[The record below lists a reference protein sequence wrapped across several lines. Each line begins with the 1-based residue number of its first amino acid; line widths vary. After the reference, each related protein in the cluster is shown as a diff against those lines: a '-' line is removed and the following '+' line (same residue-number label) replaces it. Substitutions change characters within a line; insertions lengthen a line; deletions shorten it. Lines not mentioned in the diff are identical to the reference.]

1 MNIYEKISSSDKKI
15 AVLIDPDKLGESAT
29 KAIASKCVEAG
40 VDLLF
45 VGGSLL
51 TNDGLEACI
60 RTLKENC
67 GIPVLIFPGDPTQIS
82 PLCDAFL
89 LLSVISGRNAEM
101 LIGRHVV
108 AAPRLKSCCKE
119 IIPTGYILIDGG
131 CPTSVS
137 YMSGTIP
144 IPHDKDDIAVC
155 TAIAGEMLGLK
166 MMYLEAG
173 SGAAK
178 TVSESMITKVKRN
191 IGVPLAV
198 GGGITSPEKAYAL
211 AAAGADIIVVGT
223 AFEKNADIKA
233 FADAVHRNN
242 TLEVGSINSPK

>member
-1 MNIYEKISSSDKKI
+1 MSVYDKISSSGKKM
-15 AVLIDPDKLGESAT
+15 AVLIDPDKLDEKGARD
-29 KAIASKCVEAG
+29 IALRCVQAD

-51 TNDGLEACI
+51 TNDSLDACI
-60 RTLKENC
+60 MTLKANC
-67 GIPVLIFPGDPTQIS
+67 DIPVLIFPGDPTQIS

-108 AAPRLKSCCKE
+108 AAPRLKSYCRE
-119 IIPTGYILIDGG
+119 IIPTGYILVDGG

-137 YMSGTIP
+137 YMSGTMP
-144 IPHDKDDIAVC
+144 IPRDKDDIAVC
-155 TAIAGEMLGLK
+155 TAIAGEMLGLR

-178 TVSESMITKVKRN
+178 TVSESMITKVKRS
-191 IGVPLAV
+191 IDVPLAV
-198 GGGITSPEKAYAL
+198 GGGITTPEKARTL

-233 FADAVHRNN
+233 FADAVHQ
-242 TLEVGSINSPK
+242 K